1 MLKLKASQCFSFC
14 QKLQTLKSMPSSL
27 CVSLPSTG
35 SSFWVKQERN
45 FSHHATL
52 HSSHQNE
59 NNHHR
64 VVFSGIQPTGNLH
77 LGNYLGAVKNWV
89 TLCHDDLNTK
99 QQIESLI
106 HPKDKENQRPSSI
119 PLNQSSSNEPL
130 FHEKFF
136 CVVDLHAI
144 TVPQDPKALKESS
157 VNLIAMLLACG
168 LDPNKC
174 SLFFQSQ
181 IPAHSQ
187 LSWILGCFIT
197 ENRLK
202 RMHHYKDKKTDN
214 SSIGL
219 VSYPV
224 LMSADILLYSLKGNE
239 LYIPVGDDQRQ
250 HLELA
255 QEVAQQMNFKFE
267 GLFDVPRGIYPPHAY
282 RVMSLRDGTKKM
294 SKSDASDMSRIN
306 IVDTDDVIVQK
317 IKKAK
322 TDTLTDLT
330 YDKDKRPE
338 VANLIDIYAAL
349 QGKSAEEIVQLY
361 SSVSENVN
369 SKFKHDLA
377 DIVVETIK
385 PIRENYNRYLSDPQ
399 FVQQVV
405 KQGSERAN
413 EVTQKALRQIMDRIG
428 FY

>member
-1 MLKLKASQCFSFC
+1 MLKRTNLLQSLVANKSTGMTSLLNNHLMRKAFHTCT
-14 QKLQTLKSMPSSL
+14 QTL
-27 CVSLPSTG
+27 
-35 SSFWVKQERN
+35 
-45 FSHHATL
+45 
-52 HSSHQNE
+52 QN
-59 NNHHR
+59 R

-89 TLCHDDLNTK
+89 TLCNDDNINR
-99 QQIESLI
+99 IESLI
-106 HPKDKENQRPSSI
+106 HPKDKETHRTSTL
-119 PLNQSSSNEPL
+119 PLDGSAPL
-130 FHEKFF
+130 FHDKFF

-144 TVPQDPKALKESS
+144 TVPQDPKTLRESS
-157 VNLIAMLLACG
+157 FNLIAMLLACG
-168 LDPNKC
+168 LDPKKC

-187 LSWILGCFIT
+187 LSWVLGCFVT

-224 LMSADILLYSLKGNE
+224 LMSADILLYSLQGNE

-294 SKSDASDMSRIN
+294 SKSDTSDMSRIN
-306 IVDTDDVIVQK
+306 LTDEDDVILQK

-322 TDTLTDLT
+322 TDLITGPLT
-330 YDKDKRPE
+330 YDKDARPE
-338 VANLIDIYAAL
+338 VSNLIDVYAAL
-349 QGKSAEEIVQLY
+349 QGTTAEEVCKSY
-361 SSVSENVN
+361 SHITENAN
-369 SKFKHDLA
+369 SKFKKDLA
-377 DIVVETIK
+377 EVVVKSIQ
-385 PIRENYNRYLSDPQ
+385 PIRENYKKMLQERDY
-399 FVQQVV
+399 VHQVV
-405 KQGSERAN
+405 REGSQCAN
-413 EVTQKALRQIMDRIG
+413 QVTQKSLRKIMDHVG

>member
-1 MLKLKASQCFSFC
+1 MLSKTLFNRKSASVFQ
-14 QKLQTLKSMPSSL
+14 QYTKSSL
-27 CVSLPSTG
+27 SQRLFSTTTNLCNNNT
-35 SSFWVKQERN
+35 SSIN
-45 FSHHATL
+45 
-52 HSSHQNE
+52 
-59 NNHHR
+59 R

-77 LGNYLGAVKNWV
+77 LGNYLGAVKNW
-89 TLCHDDLNTK
+89 
-99 QQIESLI
+99 
-106 HPKDKENQRPSSI
+106 
-119 PLNQSSSNEPL
+119 
-130 FHEKFF
+130 KFF

-144 TVPQDPKALKESS
+144 TVPQDPKTLKESS
-157 VNLIAMLLACG
+157 FNLIAMLLACG
-168 LDPNKC
+168 LDPKKC

-202 RMHHYKDKKTDN
+202 RMHHYKDKKNDL

-255 QEVAQQMNFKFE
+255 QEVAQQMNFKFD

-294 SKSDASDMSRIN
+294 SKSDTSDMSRIN
-306 IVDTDDVIVQK
+306 LVDEDDVILQK

-322 TDTLTDLT
+322 TDTLDGPI
-330 YDKDKRPE
+330 YYNKDTRPE
-338 VANLIDIYAAL
+338 VTNLIDIYAAL
-349 QGKSAEEIVQLY
+349 RGMTAEQVVQSY
-361 SSVSENVN
+361 SHITEQAN
-369 SKFKHDLA
+369 SKFKKELA
-377 DIVVETIK
+377 EVVIESIR
-385 PIRENYNRYLSDPQ
+385 PIRENYKHYLNNPE
-399 FVQQVV
+399 FIHQVV
-405 KQGSERAN
+405 QDGADYAN
-413 EVTQKALRQIMDRIG
+413 HVTQVALREIMDQVG
-428 FY
+428 FYKKP